1 MDTQNNSYGTNTNSS
16 IVGVNH
22 FNQAVALPKQ
32 IDQNYNDSNSLET
45 DNSLDSLILADS
57 DEHKSNDNDLD
68 LNESDKSDNYL
79 SNLSL
84 IGSSNS
90 SDVIAEDTIAEK
102 DYEPKDP
109 EDSQHNGKKGK
120 KAKSVVS
127 NKSDTNKSEPSEL
140 DRTVISFSI
149 SAKEKKQIEAVAI
162 LSGYEKVEEFV
173 AKLVCQGV
181 KPYLEAV
188 SQALNKA

>member
-1 MDTQNNSYGTNTNSS
+1 MDTQNNSYDTNMNNP

-32 IDQNYNDSNSLET
+32 LEQNYSDSNSLEI
-45 DNSLDSLILADS
+45 DNSLDSSILADS
-57 DEHKSNDNDLD
+57 DEHKPNDNDNDLD

-84 IGSSNS
+84 IGSNNS
-90 SDVIAEDTIAEK
+90 SDAIAGK

-140 DRTVISFSI
+140 DQTVISFSI
-149 SAKEKKQIEAVAI
+149 SAREKKQIEAVAT

-173 AKLVCQGV
+173 AKLVSQGV